1 MAHRRSGGVLCAL
14 LGVCSVLLLSC
25 TSDPEPSP
33 TAATSPPT
41 SPPVST
47 TAPAPVDRIG
57 DEPVTEQALAALLTE
72 VDTYRHWDACAFL
85 DAGAATDVFG
95 SGAVQRDIA
104 RCTFTG
110 RDGAVAVDVGTPFPA
125 DEMAD
130 LPDVRA
136 GGRELAKS
144 AAATPGWCELYLPT
158 STDYAV
164 RFQVTVDGSAGSAAA
179 CRAATD
185 YVRADAARWTVPP
198 PPAERLGR
206 LDLQDPCATAA
217 ELGRVLHPR
226 AQGVRLREEPSP
238 SFCAVQWGTAAVTV
252 SFFQAEYPRTPTEHD
267 DAGDFSSL
275 RVAGHAATAYTGD
288 SMYPCM
294 VSVRATRD
302 SRYGLAQTIQVN
314 STENCTVAREAAG
327 IVTRTALR

>member
-1 MAHRRSGGVLCAL
+1 M
-14 LGVCSVLLLSC
+14 
-25 TSDPEPSP
+25 
-33 TAATSPPT
+33 
-41 SPPVST
+41 
-47 TAPAPVDRIG
+47 
-57 DEPVTEQALAALLTE
+57 TEQALAALLTE

-185 YVRADAARWTVPP
+185 YVRADAARWSRATTARGAAG
-198 PPAERLGR
+198 PAGPAGPVRDGRRLR
-206 LDLQDPCATAA
+206 
-217 ELGRVLHPR
+217 RVLHPR

-252 SFFQAEYPRTPTEHD
+252 SFFQAEYPAHPD
-267 DAGDFSSL
+267 
-275 RVAGHAATAYTGD
+275 
-288 SMYPCM
+288 
-294 VSVRATRD
+294 RA
-302 SRYGLAQTIQVN
+302 
-314 STENCTVAREAAG
+314 
-327 IVTRTALR
+327 